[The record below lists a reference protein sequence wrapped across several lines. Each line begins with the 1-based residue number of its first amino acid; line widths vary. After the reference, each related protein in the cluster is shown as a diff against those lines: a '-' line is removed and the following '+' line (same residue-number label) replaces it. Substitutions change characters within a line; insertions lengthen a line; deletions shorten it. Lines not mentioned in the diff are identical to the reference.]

1 MLSTIE
7 SLKVFKLHSTAVT
20 PKMATAESAGY
31 DLSSLEDY
39 KIMPHKSALIRTGIA
54 VKIPS
59 GYYGRV
65 ASRSGL
71 AVKKNL
77 EVGAGVIDSDYRGEI
92 LILLRNH
99 GEEPQ
104 LIEAGNKCAQ
114 LILTKYAA
122 PSVDIVSNL
131 DETIRGNN
139 GFGSTGV

>member
-1 MLSTIE
+1 MTE
-7 SLKVFKLHSTAVT
+7 SLKVFKLHSNAST

-31 DLSSLEDY
+31 DLSALEDC
-39 KIMPHKSALIRTGIA
+39 KIMPRQSAILRTGII

-59 GYYGRV
+59 GYYGRI

-77 EVGAGVIDSDYRGEI
+77 EVGAGVIDSDYRGEV

-99 GEEPQ
+99 GDEPQ
-104 LIEAGNKCAQ
+104 FIESGNKCAQ
-114 LILTKYAA
+114 LILTKYIAA
-122 PSVDIVSNL
+122 PVEVVSNL
-131 DETIRGNN
+131 DDTARGAN